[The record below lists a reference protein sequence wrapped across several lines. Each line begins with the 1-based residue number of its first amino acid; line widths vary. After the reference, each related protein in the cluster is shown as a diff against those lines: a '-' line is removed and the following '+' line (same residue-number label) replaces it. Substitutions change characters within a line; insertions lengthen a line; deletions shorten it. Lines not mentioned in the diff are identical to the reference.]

1 MQGIKIKKK
10 KKTYPLNAVDD
21 MNVFYELGMNYTW
34 INPDNANQKG
44 WNLNE
49 ELRQEIANGKYN
61 TLVLA
66 LDDSKV
72 KTLGGLGGI
81 EIIFNSKENGFCLDY
96 KSFPW
101 YWDKETRIGGYT
113 SYKDLLAE
121 RFTFLEFG
129 TIYIKYDIT
138 SHPNYKGF
146 KKEMY
151 SAIWGQI
158 SIQYGIGIKDLPLVN
173 AYLMGE

>member
-1 MQGIKIKKK
+1 MKKD
-10 KKTYPLNAVDD
+10 TYPLNVIDD
-21 MNVFYELGMNYTW
+21 MNISYELGMKYTW

-44 WNLNE
+44 WNLDKE
-49 ELRQEIANGKYN
+49 TRLEIANGKFD

-66 LDDSKV
+66 LDDKKV
-72 KTLGGLGGI
+72 KALGGLGGI
-81 EIIFNSKENGFCLDY
+81 EIIFNSQENGFCLDY

-113 SYKDLLAE
+113 SYNDLLSE
-121 RFTFLEFG
+121 RFTFLNLG
-129 TIYIKYDIT
+129 IIYLKYDIT
-138 SHPNYKGF
+138 SHPNYTGF
-146 KKEMY
+146 TKDMF
-151 SAIWGQI
+151 SGIWGQV